1 MINIADFNITK
12 NSDGTFKVT
21 VTQVVKQSNDFTL
34 ATIDDVTAKVVEVE
48 ATE

>member
-1 MINIADFNITK
+1 MADFNVTK

-21 VTQVVKQSNDFTL
+21 VTQVVKTSTDFSL